1 MSRNQSDEPAG
12 ALSEPA
18 SSPVRDVPLIVGTNL
33 RQLRKAKGHS
43 LERLA
48 ELSGVS
54 RAMLGQIETGKST
67 PTVSLLWR
75 IADALG
81 VPVKTLLATK
91 PEVDVLVLRRAGAS
105 LLAENDGA
113 LVSRDLFPVERAP
126 LRFLELRIAPLQNV
140 AFPAAAIGTRH
151 SLVVTT
157 GTVSVDAGTERP
169 VSLQEGDAI
178 VFEAAQASVIENT
191 SPDQAIVYLVV
202 LAPTG

>member
-1 MSRNQSDEPAG
+1 MSRNQSDDPAG
-12 ALSEPA
+12 AHGVPA
-18 SSPVRDVPLIVGTNL
+18 SPPVRDVPLIVGTNL

-105 LLAENDGA
+105 LLAENDGT
-113 LVSRDLFPVERAP
+113 LVSRDLFPVEHTP
-126 LRFLELRIAPLQNV
+126 LRFLELRIAPLQSV
-140 AFPAAAIGTRH
+140 AFPASTVGTRH
-151 SLVVTT
+151 SLVVAT
-157 GTVSVDAGTERP
+157 GSVSVDTGTEQP
-169 VSLQEGDAI
+169 VTLHQGDAV
-178 VFEAAQASVIENT
+178 VFEASQASVVENM
-191 SPDQAIVYLVV
+191 SGDQAIAYLVV
-202 LAPTG
+202 LAPTS